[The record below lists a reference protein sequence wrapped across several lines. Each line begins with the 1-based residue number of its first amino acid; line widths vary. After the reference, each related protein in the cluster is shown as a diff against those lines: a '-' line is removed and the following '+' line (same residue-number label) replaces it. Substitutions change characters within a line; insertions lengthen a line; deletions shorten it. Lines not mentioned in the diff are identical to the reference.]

1 MDVTQSLE
9 SPFPL
14 CLMPRTA
21 PATLLLTMKLE
32 AAFGRLGLERRSVL
46 LAVSGGAD
54 STALLLGTAQV
65 RARLGLTVEVATLD
79 HGLRPEAAQEVRAV
93 EQLAALQGFVCHVR
107 SLGLRAGPGV
117 EMRSR
122 EARYAALEAVRLERG
137 LAAVATAH
145 TASDQAETVLMR
157 LARGTSLRGAAG
169 IRPRRGSVVRPLLEC
184 TREEVEAFLR
194 EQGAGFVVDPMNADR
209 QLFRAR
215 VRHEV
220 LPVLARAA
228 GFAVTEHLASFAR
241 LVAEDDA
248 LLSELADAAWRR
260 LALGDG
266 SLDVVGLRAL
276 EPPLRRRVL
285 ARLLAQAGA
294 VVDEATLGRVLV
306 AVSHGRSATLSGGLQ
321 LRAAGGSVRCS
332 RPRRCTPGTLALEGE
347 GAEGALEGTGWRF
360 TVSARPAPQGAL
372 VLPLHPETRW
382 PLTVRTRRPGDRIQG
397 PSGSRKLQDVFVDLR
412 LPAERR
418 DLQPVVTDAEGRL
431 LWVPGLWAP
440 PLRNV
445 AAEQSLWALPPAPSD
460 AEGAP
465 L

>member
-1 MDVTQSLE
+1 MV
-9 SPFPL
+9 
-14 CLMPRTA
+14 M
-21 PATLLLTMKLE
+21 E
-32 AAFGRLGLERRSVL
+32 AAFRRFGLQRRSVL

-54 STALLLGTAQV
+54 STALLLGTARV
-65 RARLGLTVEVATLD
+65 RERLGLTVEVATLD
-79 HGLRPEAAQEVRAV
+79 HGLRPEAAREVKAV
-93 EQLAALQGFVCHVR
+93 EQRAALQGFVCHVR
-107 SLGLRAGPGV
+107 SLELRAGPGL
-117 EMRSR
+117 EERAR

-169 IRPRRGSVVRPLLEC
+169 IRPQRGSVVRPLLEC
-184 TREEVEAFLR
+184 TREQIEAFLR
-194 EQGAGFVVDPMNADR
+194 ELGADFVVDPMNADR

-215 VRHEV
+215 VRHDV
-220 LPVLARAA
+220 LPVLSRAA
-228 GFAVTEHLASFAR
+228 GFAVTERLASFAR

-260 LALGDG
+260 VALQDG
-266 SLDVVGLRAL
+266 SLDAVGLRAL

-294 VVDEATLGRVLV
+294 VVDEATLGRVLEAV
-306 AVSHGRSATLSGGLQ
+306 AHGRSATLSGGLQ
-321 LRAAGGSVRCS
+321 LRSAGGSVRCI
-332 RPRRCTPGTLALEGE
+332 RPGRVAVPGTLALEGE
-347 GAEGALEGTGWRF
+347 GAEGMLEGTGWRF
-360 TVSARPAPQGAL
+360 TVSGQPAPAGAL
-372 VLPLHPETRW
+372 VLALPEQTRW
-382 PLTVRTRRPGDRIQG
+382 PLTVRTRRPGDRVHG
-397 PSGSRKLQDVFVDLR
+397 PGGSRKLQDVLVDLR

-440 PLRNV
+440 APPQKV
-445 AAEQSLWALPPAPSD
+445 SAEQSLWAFPPAPSD
-460 AEGAP
+460 AGSAP